1 MVAERKRVD
10 RLNLRISTPEGVPL
24 PSYRNKKGDERVYIK
39 KTNFF
44 NVLGSGLSKP
54 TGNVGQQAKD
64 NPRVGRCQCSFY
76 NKYLNFLLFFIRLT

>member
-24 PSYRNKKGDERVYIK
+24 PSYRYKKGDERVYIK

-44 NVLGSGLSKP
+44 NVLRFWPVKASWQC
-54 TGNVGQQAKD
+54 GQHAKH
-64 NPRVGRCQCSFY
+64 NPRAEMCQCSF
-76 NKYLNFLLFFIRLT
+76 NDK